1 MALDKWYV
9 AIDLM
14 NTFFFFFLMPISKG
28 DQKQL
33 AFI

>member
-14 NTFFFFFLMPISKG
+14 NTFFFCISISKD

>member
-14 NTFFFFFLMPISKG
+14 NFFYISISKD

-33 AFI
+33 AFT